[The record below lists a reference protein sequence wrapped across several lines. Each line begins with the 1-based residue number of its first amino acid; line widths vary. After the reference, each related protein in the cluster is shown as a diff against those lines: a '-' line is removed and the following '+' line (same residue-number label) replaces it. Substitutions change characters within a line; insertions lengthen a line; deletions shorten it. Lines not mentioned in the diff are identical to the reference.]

1 MTRRFDGKV
10 AVVTGGGRGMG
21 RAVALRLA
29 REGARVVVAE
39 VNPEHGREVAAEIR
53 DSGGAATEVAG
64 DVSRLADVEAIFGAA
79 VKAYGTVDI
88 LVNNA
93 GIGSYGRVS
102 ELPVDEFE
110 RLMRVNYFSAV
121 YATKAVLPSMLERRR
136 GHIVNLAS
144 IAGRIGAPMEAA
156 YSASKFAMVGF
167 TEALAFEVGPA
178 GVGVSMVNPG
188 PVETEFFATRGHAYE
203 GSFPKPVTAERVARA
218 VIDVVEHDGLE
229 RVIPASLRPAVAVRH
244 LLPPL
249 YRRGT
254 ARVLSKQL
262 RQ

>member
-1 MTRRFDGKV
+1 MRWDGAV
-10 AVVTGGGRGMG
+10 AVVTGGSRGI
-21 RAVALRLA
+21 
-29 REGARVVVAE
+29 
-39 VNPEHGREVAAEIR
+39 GREVAKQAAQKGARVGLIARSGRDLEAVLKEI
-53 DSGGAATEVAG
+53 GGRGAVATADVTDQQATEQA
-64 DVSRLADVEAIFGAA
+64 LAHLASELGP
-79 VKAYGTVDI
+79 VDI

-102 ELPVDEFE
+102 DLSVEEFE
-110 RLMRVNYFSAV
+110 RVMRVNYFSCV

-203 GSFPKPVTAERVARA
+203 GSFPKPVSPGRVAHA
-218 VIDVVEHDGLE
+218 VIEVVEHDGLE

>member
-1 MTRRFDGKV
+1 MRWDGAV
-10 AVVTGGGRGMG
+10 AVVTGASRGIGRQVAKQAAG
-21 RAVALRLA
+21 R
-29 REGARVVVAE
+29 GARVGLVARSGDELNAVLGEIGGQGAVAIADVVD
-39 VNPEHGREVAAEIR
+39 RQ
-53 DSGGAATEVAG
+53 ATEGALA
-64 DVSRLADVEAIFGAA
+64 RLADELGP
-79 VKAYGTVDI
+79 VDI

-102 ELPVDEFE
+102 DLPVEDFE
-110 RLMRVNYFSAV
+110 RVMQVNYFSAV
-121 YATKAVLPSMLERRR
+121 YATKAVLPSMLERRH

-167 TEALAFEVGPA
+167 TEALAFEVGPL
-178 GVGVSMVNPG
+178 GIGVSMVNPG

-203 GSFPKPVTAERVARA
+203 GSFPKPVSAERVARA
-218 VIDVVEHDGLE
+218 VIEVVEHNGLE

-244 LLPPL
+244 VLPPL

-254 ARVLSKQL
+254 ARVLSRQL
-262 RQ
+262 QQ